1 MLLSEGLARE
11 VRSGSLCRQRSGIGQ
26 LLAAVVVFAMPVSA
40 LALERSQAPACPG
53 QVAPPQT
60 LALSAGKSK
69 FLALENRVVRLT
81 VGNDQVAHAKLVSP
95 TSLYLFG
102 NAVGTTNLILQARN
116 GDCTVVDVLV
126 QLDPSPLQATLQSVM
141 PEEKGVVVGTTGD
154 SIVLSGE
161 VSSALAA
168 EQVASLAESY
178 VIRTARN
185 LDAISATM
193 GQGTSISVSGTEE
206 RTRARSLIVNM
217 MSVAAPQQV
226 MLEVK
231 VAEVSKTVLDQFG
244 INFARAFALG
254 DGSAIR
260 YLSGLLGGERIV
272 GGSISDIL
280 ATVDT
285 ESVVG
290 NTIIRGTEVVPGVGT
305 VGLGAIGQVENN
317 ATTGAFSVP
326 PGDGS
331 RDQIPLAMGKSATQ
345 IGIDAQQQDGLVKVL
360 AEPTVMAISG
370 QEGSFLAGGKIFIPV
385 IQNAGGALVTY
396 TLEEKEFGVSL
407 RFRPTVLGDGRINL
421 EVKPEVSELANTGVT
436 IASTVTGG
444 TTVLP
449 AFTTRKASTTVQLF
463 DGQSFA
469 IGGLMKNNV
478 VGNVNAFP
486 VLGELPIIGALFRST
501 SFQTDRSELVFVIT
515 PRLVK
520 PLPPDYVLPTD
531 KYIEPTR
538 SDVIL
543 RGKLEGEPID
553 DDKAPAEPAPN
564 AARGGNAGLGG
575 FELDTMVNP

>member
-193 GQGTSISVSGTEE
+193 G
-206 RTRARSLIVNM
+206 
-217 MSVAAPQQV
+217 
-226 MLEVK
+226 
-231 VAEVSKTVLDQFG
+231 
-244 INFARAFALG
+244 
-254 DGSAIR
+254 
-260 YLSGLLGGERIV
+260 
-272 GGSISDIL
+272 
-280 ATVDT
+280 
-285 ESVVG
+285 
-290 NTIIRGTEVVPGVGT
+290 
-305 VGLGAIGQVENN
+305 
-317 ATTGAFSVP
+317 P
-326 PGDGS
+326 PG
-331 RDQIPLAMGKSATQ
+331 
-345 IGIDAQQQDGLVKVL
+345 
-360 AEPTVMAISG
+360 
-370 QEGSFLAGGKIFIPV
+370 
-385 IQNAGGALVTY
+385 
-396 TLEEKEFGVSL
+396 
-407 RFRPTVLGDGRINL
+407 
-421 EVKPEVSELANTGVT
+421 
-436 IASTVTGG
+436 AS
-444 TTVLP
+444 
-449 AFTTRKASTTVQLF
+449 
-463 DGQSFA
+463 
-469 IGGLMKNNV
+469 
-478 VGNVNAFP
+478 
-486 VLGELPIIGALFRST
+486 
-501 SFQTDRSELVFVIT
+501 
-515 PRLVK
+515 
-520 PLPPDYVLPTD
+520 
-531 KYIEPTR
+531 
-538 SDVIL
+538 
-543 RGKLEGEPID
+543 
-553 DDKAPAEPAPN
+553 
-564 AARGGNAGLGG
+564 
-575 FELDTMVNP
+575 

>member
-40 LALERSQAPACPG
+40 LALESSQAPACPG

-217 MSVAAPQQV
+217 MSVAAP
-226 MLEVK
+226 
-231 VAEVSKTVLDQFG
+231 
-244 INFARAFALG
+244 R
-254 DGSAIR
+254 
-260 YLSGLLGGERIV
+260 
-272 GGSISDIL
+272 
-280 ATVDT
+280 
-285 ESVVG
+285 
-290 NTIIRGTEVVPGVGT
+290 RGRRC
-305 VGLGAIGQVENN
+305 
-317 ATTGAFSVP
+317 
-326 PGDGS
+326 S
-331 RDQIPLAMGKSATQ
+331 R
-345 IGIDAQQQDGLVKVL
+345 
-360 AEPTVMAISG
+360 
-370 QEGSFLAGGKIFIPV
+370 
-385 IQNAGGALVTY
+385 
-396 TLEEKEFGVSL
+396 
-407 RFRPTVLGDGRINL
+407 
-421 EVKPEVSELANTGVT
+421 
-436 IASTVTGG
+436 
-444 TTVLP
+444 
-449 AFTTRKASTTVQLF
+449 
-463 DGQSFA
+463 
-469 IGGLMKNNV
+469 
-478 VGNVNAFP
+478 
-486 VLGELPIIGALFRST
+486 
-501 SFQTDRSELVFVIT
+501 
-515 PRLVK
+515 PR
-520 PLPPDYVLPTD
+520 T
-531 KYIEPTR
+531 
-538 SDVIL
+538 
-543 RGKLEGEPID
+543 
-553 DDKAPAEPAPN
+553 APA
-564 AARGGNAGLGG
+564 AR
-575 FELDTMVNP
+575 

>member
-1 MLLSEGLARE
+1 MLLKFRMIEAGHVPFARGTGKAGALLFVAALGLSTAAGAALRE
-11 VRSGSLCRQRSGIGQ
+11 QVH
-26 LLAAVVVFAMPVSA
+26 V
-40 LALERSQAPACPG
+40 PACPG

-69 FLALENRVVRLT
+69 FMSLDRRVVRLT

-102 NAVGTTNLILQARN
+102 NAVGTTNMILQAKN
-116 GDCTVVDVLV
+116 GDCTVLDVLV
-126 QLDPSPLQATLQSVM
+126 QLDPSPLQATLLSVM
-141 PEEKGVVVGTTGD
+141 PEEKGIVVETTGD
-154 SIVLSGE
+154 SIVLSGQ

-185 LDAISATM
+185 LDAISAAG
-193 GQGTSISVSGTEE
+193 GQATSISVSGGEE

-272 GGSISDIL
+272 GGSISNIL
-280 ATVDT
+280 SQVDT
-285 ESVVG
+285 ETQVG
-290 NTIIRGTEVVPGVGT
+290 NTIIRGTQVVPGVGT
-305 VGLGAIGQVENN
+305 VGLGAVGEVANN
-317 ATTGAFSVP
+317 STTGIFSAP
-326 PGDGS
+326 PGEGS
-331 RDQIPLAMGKSATQ
+331 RDRIPLAMGKSATS
-345 IGIDAQQQDGLVKVL
+345 IGVDAQKQDGLVKVL

-370 QEGSFLAGGKIFIPV
+370 QEGSFLAGGKIFSPV
-385 IQNAGGALVTY
+385 IQNSGDNVVTY

-407 RFRPTVLGDGRINL
+407 KFRPTVLADGRINL
-421 EVKPEVSELANTGVT
+421 EVKPEVSELSNTGVT
-436 IASTVTGG
+436 IASNVTGG
-444 TTVLP
+444 ATVLP

-478 VGNVNAFP
+478 TGNVNAFP
-486 VLGELPIIGALFRST
+486 ILGELPIIGALFRST

-520 PLPPDYVLPTD
+520 PLPPDYQLPTD
-531 KYIEPTR
+531 RYIEPTR
-538 SDVIL
+538 ADVIL
-543 RGKLEGEPID
+543 RGKLEGEPLAAD
-553 DDKAPAEPAPN
+553 EAPPVVEPTH
-564 AARGGNAGLGG
+564 RGG
-575 FELDTMVNP
+575 FELDKVNP